1 MREFRFWGAV
11 GPLVLLSC
19 ASGPPKFFG
28 QPVNRPISVFVHV
41 SKEAGETDEL
51 GGTAAIVDT
60 LVEGLEER
68 GFRTQLFTREDDKAP
83 APRIEV
89 WVEQWDDG
97 SRSGRGAGEGLSY
110 LAPIGG
116 AVVSALNRGGYVV
129 VFRAYREDEETPAL
143 QERQT
148 GSVGGSS
155 PEASADT
162 GRSLAREILSKTFQ

>member
-1 MREFRFWGAV
+1 MRRFRLWGAL
-11 GPLVLLSC
+11 GPLLALCC

-28 QPVNRPISVFVHV
+28 QPVNKPISIFVHV

-60 LVEGLEER
+60 LVEGFEER
-68 GFRTQLFTREDDKAP
+68 GFRTQLYTREDDKAP
-83 APRIEV
+83 PPRIEV

-116 AVVSALNRGGYVV
+116 AIVSALNRGGYVV
-129 VFRAYREDEETPAL
+129 VFRAYRENEEEPAF
-143 QERQT
+143 QERQE

-162 GRSLAREILSKTFQ
+162 GRSLARELLSKTLQ